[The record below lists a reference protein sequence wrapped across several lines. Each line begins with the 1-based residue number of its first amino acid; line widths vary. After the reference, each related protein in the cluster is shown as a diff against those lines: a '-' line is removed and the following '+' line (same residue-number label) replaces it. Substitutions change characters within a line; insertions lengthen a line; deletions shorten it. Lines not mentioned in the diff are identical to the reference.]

1 MMKEKYWNALVTKLP
16 HASRT
21 LTKMTA
27 AGMIVTVM
35 STCVVCALSM
45 NSSDI
50 DTKCG
55 YTVI

>member
-21 LTKMTA
+21 LTKMTTEGLIA
-27 AGMIVTVM
+27 TV
-35 STCVVCALSM
+35 CVVCALSM

-50 DTKCG
+50 DTKYG